1 MSQLTSN
8 KGNVYDENAMTDEK
22 GKIKSQTL
30 QVFVSP
36 NEQPTL
42 LSQNF
47 VYDGFN
53 TPKIPCLYHKGNIL
67 TNFCSCIQC
76 LLPLCPQCVEEH
88 IIKHKEEQTSNKIEC
103 LENVLNTVYKN
114 IVQESLNIIL
124 TLLANFFAKSY
135 FDLKNNV
142 DSMAYATDNTINKLL
157 DIQNRIIRVVEQ
169 FFKSLINDVQNK
181 QKKNQQN
188 QEKDAESLKQL
199 VQQRWSSHVTF
210 LETLNSEN
218 SMTSVIQFFGT
229 SLLEDNDKY
238 FNILDQYSNR
248 FEQVTSDI
256 IFNQEKAIEIAA
268 HLSHIIKIRHNDVPE
283 FIKIHTLPSPNISDA
298 VSFHSKTPSHI
309 KPSQP
314 LYPSI
319 QQPAFTPPQ
328 HVITGATRI
337 LDSGTFYTDKR
348 YTDSLNRLP
357 QYQMR

>member
-1 MSQLTSN
+1 MNQLSTN
-8 KGNVYDENAMTDEK
+8 KGNVFDENAMTDEK
-22 GKIKSQTL
+22 GKIRSQTS
-30 QVFVSP
+30 QVYVSS

-88 IIKHKEEQTSNKIEC
+88 IIKHRDEKTQNKIEC
-103 LENVLNTVYKN
+103 LENVLNTVYKDV
-114 IVQESLNIIL
+114 VQE
-124 TLLANFFAKSY
+124 TNFFAKSY
-135 FDLKNNV
+135 LDLENNV
-142 DSMAYATDNTINKLL
+142 VRMAGANNITIDKLNK
-157 DIQNRIIRVVEQ
+157 IQERIIKVVEQ
-169 FFKSLINDVQNK
+169 FFKSLINDVENK

-188 QEKDAESLKQL
+188 QEKDADQLKQL
-199 VQQRWSSHVTF
+199 VKERWSSHITF
-210 LETLNSEN
+210 LETLNSVN
-218 SMTSVIQFFGT
+218 SMTSVIQYFGT
-229 SLLEDNDKY
+229 TLLEDNQTY
-238 FNILDQYSNR
+238 FNILDEYSNR
-248 FEQVTSDI
+248 FEQVSSDI
-256 IFNQEKAIEIAA
+256 IFYQEKAIEIAA

-283 FIKIHTLPSPNISDA
+283 FIKIHTLPNPKIQDA
-298 VSFHSKTPSHI
+298 FPLRSKAPSHI

-319 QQPAFTPPQ
+319 QQSPFTPPQ